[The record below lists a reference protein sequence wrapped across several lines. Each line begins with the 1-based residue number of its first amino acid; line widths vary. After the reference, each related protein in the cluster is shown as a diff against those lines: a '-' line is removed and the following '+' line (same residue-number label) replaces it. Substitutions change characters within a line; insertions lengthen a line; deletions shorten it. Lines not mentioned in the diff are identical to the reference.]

1 MLAPSPPA
9 VITRAGPS
17 GATSSS
23 TAIKNEP
30 VVYLAGQLK
39 RLSSLR
45 LNCSMITTQNARICA
60 PPCCREHEDRR
71 ANNRRRVPEKN
82 GKVDLTNFPSSAIC
96 SSPHNNAVTQRPLF
110 GMCARCGCV
119 GTAAARLRRLEG
131 RRDMPA
137 AGQRDHRL
145 AGQHPGRARS
155 AGRPGAVSWSAGG
168 AEHCSAAAS
177 ASRPWPSRQS
187 GRCSLW
193 RLQ

>member
-1 MLAPSPPA
+1 MLVPSPPA

-82 GKVDLTNFPSSAIC
+82 GEMDLTNFPSSAIC

-110 GMCARCGCV
+110 GMSGIGFEANPDWSPMCWPTGKRHKLVVEGGGQVSWSSCRAVPGPST
-119 GTAAARLRRLEG
+119 TAAA
-131 RRDMPA
+131 P
-137 AGQRDHRL
+137 RL
-145 AGQHPGRARS
+145 ADWDRRTGRWRPGCSPSSGRS
-155 AGRPGAVSWSAGG
+155 GRP
-168 AEHCSAAAS
+168 E
-177 ASRPWPSRQS
+177 R
-187 GRCSLW
+187 
-193 RLQ
+193 